1 MKAALQVVHRRLVR
15 PLKARGF
22 PLCASETFVL
32 AILAIGFA
40 LFATGARADEA
51 GELMRLRSQGGTTDF
66 TVKTQLLILM
76 TLLGLL
82 PMLLMVMTTF
92 VRFAIILALLRQAL
106 GLQQGLPARVLTGMA
121 LLLSLLVM
129 RPVGEAIWT
138 QAVVP
143 YDENRITLTEA
154 IHAGEAPLSRFML
167 AQTRQTS
174 LDLMARLTGE
184 TDVAQPQAHSFLV
197 KASAFLLSELK
208 TAFQV
213 GAMLFVPFLVIDLVV
228 ASVLMAMGMMM
239 LSPLVVSLPLKLL
252 LFVLID
258 GWTLTVSTLVTS
270 VQAV

>member
-1 MKAALQVVHRRLVR
+1 MKAALHRLRVWRSR
-15 PLKARGF
+15 PHEPRNF
-22 PLCASETFVL
+22 PLCASETLVL

-40 LFATGARADEA
+40 LFATGAHADET
-51 GELMRLRSQGGTTDF
+51 GELMRLRTQGGTTDF
-66 TVKTQLLILM
+66 SVKTQLLILM

-106 GLQQGLPARVLTGMA
+106 GLQQGLPSRVLTGMA

-154 IHAGEAPLSRFML
+154 IRVGEAPLSRFML

-184 TDVAQPQAHSFLV
+184 THVAEPQAHSFLV